1 MFLLLDILPSSGG
14 NVDIEFMTCST
25 ELAYTTSN
33 SSTQPSLY
41 STCNT
46 SLPPPYNI
54 GDTATLPPPYDV
66 SDASALSPPNN
77 TGDTSTLPPPY
88 DTSDTAALS
97 PPNNTGDTSTL
108 PPPYD
113 TGDAT
118 ELPPLYNIVVN
129 NTSIQGRLAQQI
141 QRQADSTPKTATH
154 SNSTSC
160 TEWNEHV
167 YSVISES

>member
-88 DTSDTAALS
+88 DT
-97 PPNNTGDTSTL
+97 
-108 PPPYD
+108 
-113 TGDAT
+113 GDAT

>member
-1 MFLLLDILPSSGG
+1 
-14 NVDIEFMTCST
+14 
-25 ELAYTTSN
+25 
-33 SSTQPSLY
+33 
-41 STCNT
+41 
-46 SLPPPYNI
+46 
-54 GDTATLPPPYDV
+54 
-66 SDASALSPPNN
+66 
-77 TGDTSTLPPPY
+77 LPPPY
-88 DTSDTAALS
+88 DTSDTSALP
-97 PPNNTGDTSTL
+97 PPNNMDNTSTL

-141 QRQADSTPKTATH
+141 QRQADSTPKTATY

>member
-1 MFLLLDILPSSGG
+1 MFLILDIQPLGR
-14 NVDIEFMTCST
+14 NVDTEFMTCST

-54 GDTATLPPPYDV
+54 GDTSTLPPPYDV

-88 DTSDTAALS
+88 DVSDTSALP
-97 PPNNTGDTSTL
+97 PPNSTDNTSTL

-113 TGDAT
+113 TGDAS

-129 NTSIQGRLAQQI
+129 NTSIQERPAHRI
-141 QRQADSTPKTATH
+141 PCQADSTPKTATY

-160 TEWNEHV
+160 TECNEHV